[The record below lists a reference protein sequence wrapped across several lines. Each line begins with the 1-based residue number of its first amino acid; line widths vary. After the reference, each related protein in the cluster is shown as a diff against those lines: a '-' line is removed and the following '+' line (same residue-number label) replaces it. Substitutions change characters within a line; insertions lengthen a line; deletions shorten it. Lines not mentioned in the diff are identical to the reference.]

1 MRKLV
6 YAAAELG
13 AFLLVC
19 WTAGGA
25 ARAFGYGAL
34 AQVAV
39 GLAVGAVFAL
49 LSAAAMLKWREVNDR
64 IARLVENELAKREQP
79 VEALLTAVREDCP
92 TPEEVARVRARW
104 EAVQPVPD
112 GYETL
117 MADGKPVARVA
128 KHRLLDPEETQ
139 ELFTHNYRALAAHQE
154 QGTYSDPCQLSFRL
168 TGHEGGE

>member
-25 ARAFGYGAL
+25 AQAFGYGAL
-34 AQVAV
+34 AQVFV

-49 LSAAAMLKWREVNDR
+49 LSAAAVLKWREANDR
-64 IARLVENELAKREQP
+64 IAEVVARELDKREQP
-79 VEALLTAVREDCP
+79 VEALLNAVREDCP

-104 EAVQPVPD
+104 ETMV
-112 GYETL
+112 
-117 MADGKPVARVA
+117 ADGEAF
-128 KHRLLDPEETQ
+128 E
-139 ELFTHNYRALAAHQE
+139 YRF
-154 QGTYSDPCQLSFRL
+154 SDPCQLPLFERAA
-168 TGHEGGE
+168 HESALRQRSSS